1 MLSTYFRLTLGMEQN
16 WMIKHTTKLYAALA
30 ATLASISLPASAK
43 PPFAAKEGVAC
54 TYCHIQAPKR
64 NYRGDYYKAHQ
75 LSFAGFVDA
84 AEAKKAGVPIAP
96 DASSKPN
103 SLTTAKQSPRIA
115 ILMKKAQDAEA
126 AARSAPRD
134 AKLRIA
140 FAAALTK
147 LGDAQ
152 LADTSVP
159 LAARIDNANQCYTKA
174 SHIDGKNT
182 AAKAGLEKVKALQAK
197 LDKSKNSGKHIENDD
212 DDDDHKPGGG
222 KRKGRGRDGDDD

>member
-1 MLSTYFRLTLGMEQN
+1 MM
-16 WMIKHTTKLYAALA
+16 KHTINRYAVFASVLTAL
-30 ATLASISLPASAK
+30 SLPAAAK

-64 NYRGDYYKAHQ
+64 NYRGDYYKAHK

-84 AEAKKAGVPIAP
+84 AEAKKAGVAVGPGAG
-96 DASSKPN
+96 SKPN
-103 SLTTAKQSPRIA
+103 SLTIAKQSPRIG
-115 ILMKKAQDAEA
+115 ILTKKAQDAEG

-152 LADTSVP
+152 LADTSVA
-159 LAARIDNANQCYTKA
+159 LATRIDNASQSYTKA
-174 SHIDGKNT
+174 GHIDGKNA
-182 AAKAGLEKVKALQAK
+182 AAKAGLERIKARQAK
-197 LDKSKNSGKHIENDD
+197 LDTSKKSGKHIENDD
-212 DDDDHKPGGG
+212 DDDHKAGGG
-222 KRKGRGRDGDDD
+222 KRKGRGGDDD

>member
-1 MLSTYFRLTLGMEQN
+1 MM
-16 WMIKHTTKLYAALA
+16 KHTLKLYGGLAAALA
-30 ATLASISLPASAK
+30 AISMPASAK
-43 PPFAAKEGVAC
+43 PPFAEKEGVAC

-64 NYRGDYYKAHQ
+64 NYRGDYYKSHQ

-84 AEAKKAGVPIAP
+84 AEAKKAGVAVGPGAG
-96 DASSKPN
+96 SKPN

-115 ILMKKAQDAEA
+115 ILMKKAQDAEG

-152 LADTSVP
+152 LADTSVA
-159 LAARIDNANQCYTKA
+159 LATRIDNASQSYTKA
-174 SHIDGKNT
+174 GHIDGKNA
-182 AAKAGLEKVKALQAK
+182 AAKAGLERIKARQAK
-197 LDKSKNSGKHIENDD
+197 LDTSKKSGKHIENDD
-212 DDDDHKPGGG
+212 DDHKHGSG

>member
-1 MLSTYFRLTLGMEQN
+1 MM
-16 WMIKHTTKLYAALA
+16 KHTLKLYGGLAAALA
-30 ATLASISLPASAK
+30 AISMPASAK
-43 PPFAAKEGVAC
+43 PPFAEKEGVAC

-64 NYRGDYYKAHQ
+64 NYRGDYYKSHQ

-84 AEAKKAGVPIAP
+84 AEAKKAGVAVGPGAG
-96 DASSKPN
+96 SKPN
-103 SLTTAKQSPRIA
+103 SLTIAKQSPRIA
-115 ILMKKAQDAEA
+115 ILTKKAQDAEG

-159 LAARIDNANQCYTKA
+159 LATRIDNASQSYTKA
-174 SHIDGKNT
+174 GHIDGKNT
-182 AAKAGLEKVKALQAK
+182 AAKAGLEKIKALQTKQGAP
-197 LDKSKNSGKHIENDD
+197 KN
-212 DDDDHKPGGG
+212 
-222 KRKGRGRDGDDD
+222 RG

>member
-1 MLSTYFRLTLGMEQN
+1 MM
-16 WMIKHTTKLYAALA
+16 KHTLRLYGGLAMVLA
-30 ATLASISLPASAK
+30 AISMPASAK
-43 PPFAAKEGVAC
+43 PPFAEKEGVAC

-64 NYRGDYYKAHQ
+64 NYRGDYYKSHQ

-84 AEAKKAGVPIAP
+84 AEAKKAGVAVGPGAG
-96 DASSKPN
+96 SKPK

-115 ILMKKAQDAEA
+115 ILMKKAQDAEG

-159 LAARIDNANQCYTKA
+159 LATRIDNASQSYTKA
-174 SHIDGKNT
+174 GHIDGKNT
-182 AAKAGLEKVKALQAK
+182 AAKAGIEKVKALRAK
-197 LDKSKNSGKHIENDD
+197 LNTSKKSGKHIENDD
-212 DDDDHKPGGG
+212 DDDHKAGGG
-222 KRKGRGRDGDDD
+222 KRKGRGGDDD

>member
-1 MLSTYFRLTLGMEQN
+1 MV
-16 WMIKHTTKLYAALA
+16 LA
-30 ATLASISLPASAK
+30 AISMPASAK
-43 PPFAAKEGVAC
+43 PPFAEKEDVAC

-64 NYRGDYYKAHQ
+64 NYRGDYYKSHQ

-84 AEAKKAGVPIAP
+84 AEAKKAGVAVGPGAG
-96 DASSKPN
+96 SKPN
-103 SLTTAKQSPRIA
+103 SLTTTKQSPRIA
-115 ILMKKAQDAEA
+115 ILMKKAQDAEG

-152 LADTSVP
+152 LADTSVA
-159 LAARIDNANQCYTKA
+159 LATRIDNASQSYTKA
-174 SHIDGKNT
+174 GHIDGKNA
-182 AAKAGLEKVKALQAK
+182 AAKAGLEKVKALRAK
-197 LDKSKNSGKHIENDD
+197 LDKSKNNGKHIEND

-222 KRKGRGRDGDDD
+222 KRKVRGGDDD

>member
-1 MLSTYFRLTLGMEQN
+1 MM
-16 WMIKHTTKLYAALA
+16 KHTLKLYGGLAMVLA
-30 ATLASISLPASAK
+30 AISMPASAK
-43 PPFAAKEGVAC
+43 PPFAEKEGVAC

-64 NYRGDYYKAHQ
+64 NYRGDYYKSHQ

-84 AEAKKAGVPIAP
+84 AEAKKAGVAVGPGAG
-96 DASSKPN
+96 SKPN

-115 ILMKKAQDAEA
+115 TLMKRAQDAEG
-126 AARSAPRD
+126 AARTAPRD

-159 LAARIDNANQCYTKA
+159 LATRIDNASQSYTKA
-174 SHIDGKNT
+174 GHIDGKNA
-182 AAKAGLEKVKALQAK
+182 AAKAGLEKVKALRAK
-197 LDKSKNSGKHIENDD
+197 LDKSKKSGKHIENDD
-212 DDDDHKPGGG
+212 DDDHKAGDG
-222 KRKGRGRDGDDD
+222 KRKGRGRGGDDD

>member
-1 MLSTYFRLTLGMEQN
+1 MM
-16 WMIKHTTKLYAALA
+16 KHTLKLYGGLAMVLA
-30 ATLASISLPASAK
+30 AISMPASAK
-43 PPFAAKEGVAC
+43 PPFAEKEGVAC

-64 NYRGDYYKAHQ
+64 NYRGDYYKSHQ

-84 AEAKKAGVPIAP
+84 AEAKKAGVAVGPGAG
-96 DASSKPN
+96 SKPN

-115 ILMKKAQDAEA
+115 ILMKKAQDAEG

-152 LADTSVP
+152 LADTSVA
-159 LAARIDNANQCYTKA
+159 LATRIDNASQSYTKA
-174 SHIDGKNT
+174 GHIDGKNA
-182 AAKAGLEKVKALQAK
+182 AAKAGLERIKARQAK
-197 LDKSKNSGKHIENDD
+197 LDTSKKSGKHIENDD
-212 DDDDHKPGGG
+212 DDDHKAGDG
-222 KRKGRGRDGDDD
+222 KRKGRGRGGDDD

>member
-1 MLSTYFRLTLGMEQN
+1 MM
-16 WMIKHTTKLYAALA
+16 KHTLKLYGGLAMVLA
-30 ATLASISLPASAK
+30 AISMPASAK
-43 PPFAAKEGVAC
+43 PPFAEKEGVAC

-64 NYRGDYYKAHQ
+64 NYRGDYYKSHQ

-84 AEAKKAGVPIAP
+84 AEAKKAGVAVGPGAG
-96 DASSKPN
+96 SKPN
-103 SLTTAKQSPRIA
+103 SLTTTKQSPRIA
-115 ILMKKAQDAEA
+115 ILMKKAQDAEG

-152 LADTSVP
+152 LADTSVA
-159 LAARIDNANQCYTKA
+159 LATRIDNASQSYTKA
-174 SHIDGKNT
+174 GHIDGKNA
-182 AAKAGLEKVKALQAK
+182 AAKAGLEKVKALRAK
-197 LDKSKNSGKHIENDD
+197 LDTSKKSGKHIENDD
-212 DDDDHKPGGG
+212 DDHKHGSG

>member
-1 MLSTYFRLTLGMEQN
+1 MV
-16 WMIKHTTKLYAALA
+16 LA
-30 ATLASISLPASAK
+30 AISMPASAK
-43 PPFAAKEGVAC
+43 PPFAEKEGVAC

-64 NYRGDYYKAHQ
+64 NYRGDYYKSHQ

-84 AEAKKAGVPIAP
+84 AEAKKAGVAVGPG
-96 DASSKPN
+96 ASSKPN
-103 SLTTAKQSPRIA
+103 SLTTTKQSPRIA
-115 ILMKKAQDAEA
+115 ILMKRAQDAEG

-159 LAARIDNANQCYTKA
+159 LATRIDNASQSYTKA
-174 SHIDGKNT
+174 GHIDGKNA
-182 AAKAGLEKVKALQAK
+182 AAKAGLEKVKALRAK
-197 LDKSKNSGKHIENDD
+197 LDTSKKSGKHIEN

-222 KRKGRGRDGDDD
+222 KRKGRGGDDD

>member
-1 MLSTYFRLTLGMEQN
+1 MM
-16 WMIKHTTKLYAALA
+16 KHTLKLYGGLAMVLA
-30 ATLASISLPASAK
+30 AISMPASAK
-43 PPFAAKEGVAC
+43 PPFAEKEGVAC

-64 NYRGDYYKAHQ
+64 NYRGDYYKSHQ

-84 AEAKKAGVPIAP
+84 AEAKKAGVAVAP
-96 DASSKPN
+96 GAGSKPN

-115 ILMKKAQDAEA
+115 ILMKKAQDAEG

-159 LAARIDNANQCYTKA
+159 LATRIDNASQSYTKA
-174 SHIDGKNT
+174 GHIDGKNA
-182 AAKAGLEKVKALQAK
+182 AAKAGLEKIKALQAK
-197 LDKSKNSGKHIENDD
+197 LDMSKKSGKHIENDD
-212 DDDDHKPGGG
+212 DDDHKAGGG
-222 KRKGRGRDGDDD
+222 KRKGRGRGGDDD

>member
-1 MLSTYFRLTLGMEQN
+1 MM
-16 WMIKHTTKLYAALA
+16 KHTLKLYGGLAMVLA
-30 ATLASISLPASAK
+30 AISMPASAK
-43 PPFAAKEGVAC
+43 PPFAEKEGVAC

-64 NYRGDYYKAHQ
+64 NYRGDYYKSHQ

-84 AEAKKAGVPIAP
+84 AEAKKAGVAVGPGAG
-96 DASSKPN
+96 SKPN

-115 ILMKKAQDAEA
+115 ILMKKAQDAEG

-152 LADTSVP
+152 LADTSVA
-159 LAARIDNANQCYTKA
+159 LATRIDNASQSYTKA
-174 SHIDGKNT
+174 GHIDGKNA
-182 AAKAGLEKVKALQAK
+182 AAKAGLEKVKALRAK
-197 LDKSKNSGKHIENDD
+197 LDTSKKSGKHIENDD
-212 DDDDHKPGGG
+212 DDDHKHGSG

>member
-1 MLSTYFRLTLGMEQN
+1 MM
-16 WMIKHTTKLYAALA
+16 KHTLKLYGGLAVVLA
-30 ATLASISLPASAK
+30 AISMPASAK
-43 PPFAAKEGVAC
+43 PPFAEKEGVAC

-64 NYRGDYYKAHQ
+64 NYRGDYYKSHQ

-84 AEAKKAGVPIAP
+84 AEAKKAGVAVGPGAG
-96 DASSKPN
+96 SKPN

-115 ILMKKAQDAEA
+115 ILMKKAQDAEG

-152 LADTSVP
+152 LADTSVA
-159 LAARIDNANQCYTKA
+159 LATRIDNASQSYTKA
-174 SHIDGKNT
+174 GHIDGKNA
-182 AAKAGLEKVKALQAK
+182 AAKAGLERIKALQAK
-197 LDKSKNSGKHIENDD
+197 LDTSKKSGKHIENDD
-212 DDDDHKPGGG
+212 DDDHKHGSG

>member
-1 MLSTYFRLTLGMEQN
+1 MM
-16 WMIKHTTKLYAALA
+16 KHTLRLYGGLAVVLA
-30 ATLASISLPASAK
+30 AISMPASAK
-43 PPFAAKEGVAC
+43 PPFAEKEGVAC

-64 NYRGDYYKAHQ
+64 NYRGDYYKSHQ

-84 AEAKKAGVPIAP
+84 AEAKKAGVAVGPGAG
-96 DASSKPN
+96 SKPN

-115 ILMKKAQDAEA
+115 ILMKKAQDAEG

-152 LADTSVP
+152 LADTSVA
-159 LAARIDNANQCYTKA
+159 LATRIDNASQSYTKA
-174 SHIDGKNT
+174 GHIDGKNA
-182 AAKAGLEKVKALQAK
+182 AAKAGLERIKARQAK
-197 LDKSKNSGKHIENDD
+197 LDTSKKSGKHIENDD
-212 DDDDHKPGGG
+212 DDDHKAGDG
-222 KRKGRGRDGDDD
+222 KRKGRGRGGDDD

>member
-1 MLSTYFRLTLGMEQN
+1 MM
-16 WMIKHTTKLYAALA
+16 KHTLKLYGGLAMVLA
-30 ATLASISLPASAK
+30 AISMPASAK
-43 PPFAAKEGVAC
+43 PPFAEKEGVAC

-64 NYRGDYYKAHQ
+64 NYRGDYYKSHQ

-84 AEAKKAGVPIAP
+84 AEAKKAGVAVGPGAG
-96 DASSKPN
+96 SKPN
-103 SLTTAKQSPRIA
+103 SLTTTKQSPRIA
-115 ILMKKAQDAEA
+115 ILMKKAQDAEG

-159 LAARIDNANQCYTKA
+159 RATRIDNASQSYTKA
-174 SHIDGKNT
+174 GHIDGKNA
-182 AAKAGLEKVKALQAK
+182 AAKACLEKVKALRAK
-197 LDKSKNSGKHIENDD
+197 LDTSKKSGKHIEND

-222 KRKGRGRDGDDD
+222 KRKGRGGDDD

>member
-1 MLSTYFRLTLGMEQN
+1 MM
-16 WMIKHTTKLYAALA
+16 KHTLKLYGGLAAALA
-30 ATLASISLPASAK
+30 AISMPASAK
-43 PPFAAKEGVAC
+43 PPFAEKEGVAC

-64 NYRGDYYKAHQ
+64 NYRGDYYKSHQ

-84 AEAKKAGVPIAP
+84 AEAKKAGVAVGPG
-96 DASSKPN
+96 ASSKPN
-103 SLTTAKQSPRIA
+103 SLTTTKQSPRIA
-115 ILMKKAQDAEA
+115 ILMKKAQDAES

-152 LADTSVP
+152 LADTSVA
-159 LAARIDNANQCYTKA
+159 LATRIDNASQSYTKA
-174 SHIDGKNT
+174 GHIDGKNA
-182 AAKAGLEKVKALQAK
+182 AAKAGLERVKALRAK
-197 LDKSKNSGKHIENDD
+197 LDTSKKSGKHIEND

-222 KRKGRGRDGDDD
+222 KRKGRGGDDD

>member
-1 MLSTYFRLTLGMEQN
+1 MM
-16 WMIKHTTKLYAALA
+16 KHTLKLYGGLAMVLA
-30 ATLASISLPASAK
+30 AISMPASAK
-43 PPFAAKEGVAC
+43 PPFAEKEGVAC

-64 NYRGDYYKAHQ
+64 NYRGDYYKSHQ

-84 AEAKKAGVPIAP
+84 AEAKKAGVAVGPGAG
-96 DASSKPN
+96 SKPN

-115 ILMKKAQDAEA
+115 TLMKRAQDAEG

-159 LAARIDNANQCYTKA
+159 LATRIDNASQSYTKA
-174 SHIDGKNT
+174 GHIDGKNA
-182 AAKAGLEKVKALQAK
+182 AAKAGLEKVKALRVK
-197 LDKSKNSGKHIENDD
+197 LDTSKKSGKHIENDD
-212 DDDDHKPGGG
+212 DDHKHGSG

>member
-1 MLSTYFRLTLGMEQN
+1 MM
-16 WMIKHTTKLYAALA
+16 KHTLKLYGGLAAALA
-30 ATLASISLPASAK
+30 AISMPASAK
-43 PPFAAKEGVAC
+43 PPFAEKEGVAC

-64 NYRGDYYKAHQ
+64 NYRGDYYKSHQ

-84 AEAKKAGVPIAP
+84 AEAKKAGVAIGPGAG
-96 DASSKPN
+96 SKPN
-103 SLTTAKQSPRIA
+103 SLTTTKQSPRIA
-115 ILMKKAQDAEA
+115 ILMKRAQDAEG
-126 AARSAPRD
+126 AARTAPRD

-159 LAARIDNANQCYTKA
+159 LATRIDNASQSYTKA
-174 SHIDGKNT
+174 GHIDGKNA
-182 AAKAGLEKVKALQAK
+182 AAKAGLEKVKALRAK
-197 LDKSKNSGKHIENDD
+197 LDTSKKSGKHIEND

-222 KRKGRGRDGDDD
+222 KRKVRGGDDD

>member
-1 MLSTYFRLTLGMEQN
+1 MM
-16 WMIKHTTKLYAALA
+16 KHTLKLYGGLAMVLA
-30 ATLASISLPASAK
+30 AISMPASAK
-43 PPFAAKEGVAC
+43 PPFAEKEGVAC

-64 NYRGDYYKAHQ
+64 NYRGDYYKSHQ

-84 AEAKKAGVPIAP
+84 AEAKKAGVAVGPGAG
-96 DASSKPN
+96 SKPN

-115 ILMKKAQDAEA
+115 ILMKKAQDAEG
-126 AARSAPRD
+126 AARTAPRD

-152 LADTSVP
+152 LADTSLL
-159 LAARIDNANQCYTKA
+159 LATRIDNASQSYTKA
-174 SHIDGKNT
+174 GHIDGKNA
-182 AAKAGLEKVKALQAK
+182 AAKAGLEKVKALRAK
-197 LDKSKNSGKHIENDD
+197 LDTSKKSGKHIENDD
-212 DDDDHKPGGG
+212 DDDHKHGSG

>member
-1 MLSTYFRLTLGMEQN
+1 MM
-16 WMIKHTTKLYAALA
+16 KHTLKLYGGLAVVLA
-30 ATLASISLPASAK
+30 AISMPASAK
-43 PPFAAKEGVAC
+43 PPFAEKEGVAC

-64 NYRGDYYKAHQ
+64 NYRGDYYKSHQ

-84 AEAKKAGVPIAP
+84 AEAKRAGVAVAP
-96 DASSKPN
+96 GAGSKPN

-115 ILMKKAQDAEA
+115 ILMKKAQDAEG

-152 LADTSVP
+152 LADTSVA
-159 LAARIDNANQCYTKA
+159 LATRIDNASQSYTKA
-174 SHIDGKNT
+174 GHIDGKNA
-182 AAKAGLEKVKALQAK
+182 AAKAGLERVKALRAK
-197 LDKSKNSGKHIENDD
+197 LDTSKKSGKHIENDD
-212 DDDDHKPGGG
+212 DDDHKAGGG
-222 KRKGRGRDGDDD
+222 KHKGRGGDDD

>member
-1 MLSTYFRLTLGMEQN
+1 MM
-16 WMIKHTTKLYAALA
+16 KHTLKLYGGLAVVLA
-30 ATLASISLPASAK
+30 AISMPASAK
-43 PPFAAKEGVAC
+43 PPFAEKEGVAC

-64 NYRGDYYKAHQ
+64 NYRGDYYKSHQ

-84 AEAKKAGVPIAP
+84 AEAKRAGVAVAP
-96 DASSKPN
+96 GAGSKPN

-115 ILMKKAQDAEA
+115 ILMKKAQDAEG

-159 LAARIDNANQCYTKA
+159 LATRIDNASQSYTKA
-174 SHIDGKNT
+174 GHIDGKNA
-182 AAKAGLEKVKALQAK
+182 AAKAGLEKIKALQAK
-197 LDKSKNSGKHIENDD
+197 LDMSKKSGKHIENDD
-212 DDDDHKPGGG
+212 DDDHKAGGG
-222 KRKGRGRDGDDD
+222 KRKGRGRGGDDD

>member
-1 MLSTYFRLTLGMEQN
+1 MM
-16 WMIKHTTKLYAALA
+16 KHTLRLYGGLAVVLA
-30 ATLASISLPASAK
+30 AISMPASAK
-43 PPFAAKEGVAC
+43 PPFAEKEGVAC

-64 NYRGDYYKAHQ
+64 NYRGDYYKSHQ

-84 AEAKKAGVPIAP
+84 AEAKKAGVAVGPGAG
-96 DASSKPN
+96 SKPN

-115 ILMKKAQDAEA
+115 ILMKKAQDAEG

-152 LADTSVP
+152 LADISVP
-159 LAARIDNANQCYTKA
+159 LATRIDNARQSYTKA
-174 SHIDGKNT
+174 GHIDGKNT
-182 AAKAGLEKVKALQAK
+182 AAKAGLEKIKAVKAK
-197 LDKSKNSGKHIENDD
+197 LDTSKKSGKHIENDD
-212 DDDDHKPGGG
+212 DDHKAGGG
-222 KRKGRGRDGDDD
+222 KRKGRGGDDD